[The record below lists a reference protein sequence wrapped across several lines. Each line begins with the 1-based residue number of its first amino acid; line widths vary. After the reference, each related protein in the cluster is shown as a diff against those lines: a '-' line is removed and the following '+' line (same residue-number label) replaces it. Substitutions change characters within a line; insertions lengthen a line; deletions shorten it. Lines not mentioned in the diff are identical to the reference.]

1 MGNAFSISYACYIRL
16 LSFCDYYLQINN
28 ENLNEVY
35 PRIYVGNLSTSLN
48 KDLLKEK
55 GITHVIIALTGLPPP
70 YPDDF
75 KYLSLPAIDVESFD
89 LSQHFDNSNRFIS
102 ETLENDPDNKIYV
115 HCVCGVSRSVSIV
128 CAYLIQEHGLTPL
141 EAIKKIKSQRD
152 CANPNEGF
160 VSQLQK
166 YLTTNQFEKN
176 ELPTFYPE
184 SDQSSESDQDESNQV
199 ELNQALST

>member
-1 MGNAFSISYACYIRL
+1 MGNAFSISYTCYIRM

-70 YPDDF
+70 FPEDF
-75 KYLSLPAIDVESFD
+75 KYLTLPAIDTKSFD
-89 LSQHFDNSNRFIS
+89 LSQHFDNSNLFIS
-102 ETLENDPDNKIYV
+102 NALKSDPLNKIYV

-128 CAYLIQEHGLTPL
+128 CAYLIQEHGLTPF
-141 EAIKKIKSQRD
+141 EAIKKIKSQRN
-152 CANPNEGF
+152 CANPNDGF
-160 VSQLQK
+160 VAQLETYQ
-166 YLTTNQFEKN
+166 TTNKFNKN
-176 ELPTFYPE
+176 ELPEFYLT
-184 SDQSSESDQDESNQV
+184 NQV
-199 ELNQALST
+199 